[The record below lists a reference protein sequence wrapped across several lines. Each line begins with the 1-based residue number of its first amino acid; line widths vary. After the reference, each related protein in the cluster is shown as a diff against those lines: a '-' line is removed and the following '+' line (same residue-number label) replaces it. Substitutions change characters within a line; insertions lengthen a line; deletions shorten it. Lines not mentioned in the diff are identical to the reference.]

1 MAQRLLHCPPT
12 ELTMPHWTLADIP
25 DQTGR
30 RAVITG
36 ATGGLGYECALAL
49 AGAGAEVILT
59 GRNAAKA
66 DAALARIRSV
76 HPAAR
81 VQFEMLDMASLASI
95 ADFAARATGPVDLL
109 INNAGVMALPKRR
122 VTADR
127 FEMQFGTNHLGHFAL
142 TGLLLPLLQGGRVVT
157 VSSILARQGAIHFD
171 DLLGE
176 RPYNPDRA
184 YAQSKL
190 ANLMFARALHGR
202 AAGVTSIAAHP
213 GWARTDLIANGPKA
227 EGGNDWRH
235 RISVVVSPFLS
246 QSAASGALPLLFA
259 ATAPGAAPGGYY
271 GPDGM
276 FETAGAPGPAKVPK
290 RALDEWV
297 CRRLWAV
304 SEDLT
309 GVRFPM
315 G

>member
-1 MAQRLLHCPPT
+1 
-12 ELTMPHWTLADIP
+12 MPSWTIADIP
-25 DQTGR
+25 GQTGR

-59 GRNAAKA
+59 GRNPAKGA
-66 DAALARIRSV
+66 AALARIHGA

-81 VQFEMLDMASLASI
+81 IQFAGLDMASLASI
-95 ADFAARATGPVDLL
+95 TAFATRAAGPIDLL

-122 VTADR
+122 VTADG

-142 TGLLLPLLQGGRVVT
+142 TGLLLPVLQGGRVVT
-157 VSSILARQGAIHFD
+157 VSSILARRGAIHFE
-171 DLLGE
+171 DLQGE
-176 RPYNPDRA
+176 RPYDPDRA

-190 ANLMFARALHGR
+190 ANLIFARALQGR

-213 GWARTDLIANGPKA
+213 GWARTDLIANGPQA

-235 RISVVVSPFLS
+235 RVSAVLSPFLS
-246 QSAASGALPLLFA
+246 QPAAAGALPLLFA
-259 ATAPGAAPGGYY
+259 ATAPDAAPGGYY

-276 FETAGAPGPAKVPK
+276 FELAGAPCPAKVPS
-290 RALDEWV
+290 RALDEGV
-297 CRRLWAV
+297 VRRLWDV
-304 SEDLT
+304 SEHLT
-309 GVRFPM
+309 GVRFP
-315 G
+315 GG